1 MGAINAIKDAINF
14 LTAPAIFI
22 SLAAI
27 LFFITLSRRGF
38 WTKRVA
44 IVGGVLGTIFVA
56 VSMLDKN
63 FALGATY
70 FMANSD
76 YTNANLKDSD
86 INTLQLDAEAK
97 F

>member
-1 MGAINAIKDAINF
+1 MDYNYRDVQRNAVVGAFTDSDFANGF
-14 LTAPAIFI
+14 TG
-22 SLAAI
+22 
-27 LFFITLSRRGF
+27 SRGS
-38 WTKRVA
+38 K
-44 IVGGVLGTIFVA
+44 LKE
-56 VSMLDKN
+56 SYELDKN
-63 FALGATY
+63 FNLGATY